1 MPMMSFSGNQLKCVI
16 RLAIVLS
23 VLVVIVLPASAAPT
37 SRPSDEGPGLAD
49 LQNVVR
55 HPLDVQAGHV
65 AVIIWI
71 GVDCP
76 ISNAYAPEINRLCKH
91 YEGKATFYLI
101 HDDSDITV
109 DVAKKHTKDF
119 GFTCPVLIDRHHVF
133 SKLLDAGVTPECAV
147 IAPGGK
153 MVYRGRISDLYYG
166 LGQRRF
172 KATTHELADAMDD
185 VLAGRD
191 VKVVRTKVVGCTIDQ
206 D

>member
-1 MPMMSFSGNQLKCVI
+1 MSLLGYQLNRAMK
-16 RLAIVLS
+16 LAIAFMM
-23 VLVVIVLPASAAPT
+23 LVGIVPLAYGAPT
-37 SRPSDEGPGLAD
+37 SRPSDQGPALTD

-65 AVIIWI
+65 SVIIWI

-101 HDDSDITV
+101 HDDTDITV
-109 DVAKKHTKDF
+109 DVAKKHTNDF
-119 GFTCPVLIDRHHVF
+119 DFTCPVLIDKHHIF

-191 VKVVRTKVVGCTIDQ
+191 VKVTRTKVVGCTIDQ
-206 D
+206 S

>member
-1 MPMMSFSGNQLKCVI
+1 MSCSGNQLNCAMK
-16 RLAIVLS
+16 LAIALTM
-23 VLVVIVLPASAAPT
+23 LVGIVPLVYGAPT
-37 SRPSDEGPGLAD
+37 SRPSDQGPSLTD
-49 LQNVVR
+49 LQGVLR

-71 GVDCP
+71 GIDCP

-101 HDDSDITV
+101 HDDSDITAD
-109 DVAKKHTKDF
+109 DVKKHTHDF
-119 GFTCPVLIDRHHVF
+119 GFTCPVLIDKHHLF

-166 LGQRRF
+166 LGQRRV

-191 VKVVRTKVVGCTIDQ
+191 VKVTRTKVVGCTIDQ
-206 D
+206 S

>member
-1 MPMMSFSGNQLKCVI
+1 MMSHSGNQLNCAMK
-16 RLAIVLS
+16 LAIVLIL
-23 VLVVIVLPASAAPT
+23 LVGIVPLAYGATT
-37 SRPSDEGPGLAD
+37 SRPSDQGPALAD
-49 LQNVVR
+49 LQNVER

-101 HDDSDITV
+101 HDDTDITV

-119 GFTCPVLIDRHHVF
+119 GFTCPVIIDKHHVF

-191 VKVVRTKVVGCTIDQ
+191 VKVTRTKVVGCTIDQ

>member
-1 MPMMSFSGNQLKCVI
+1 MMSYPGNQLNCAMK
-16 RLAIVLS
+16 LAIALTI
-23 VLVVIVLPASAAPT
+23 LLAIARLASAAPT
-37 SRPSDEGPGLAD
+37 SRPSDQGPALAD
-49 LQNVVR
+49 LQNVER

-65 AVIIWI
+65 SVIIWI

-101 HDDSDITV
+101 HDDTDITV
-109 DVAKKHTKDF
+109 DVAKKHTNDF
-119 GFTCPVLIDRHHVF
+119 GFTCPVLIDKHHIF

-191 VKVVRTKVVGCTIDQ
+191 VKVTRTKVVGCTIDQ
-206 D
+206 S